1 MNWSGG
7 SRVESASGFLP
18 VDRDIKQISIPRDNN
33 DRTVSSAR
41 LLPRIPR
48 NARNSAPCV
57 AHAADAERP
66 RGYADILTRS
76 RARPISPRL
85 SNLLDSPR
93 GWGGEGKRNQRRI
106 RVRIASRSLRCFCA
120 SRGRGQ
126 GAGGRREGG
135 EGTRF
140 SPFLCEWFI
149 ERSAPT
155 ERRRRAV
162 GKQRAIGRFSMSADF
177 GVLPS
182 PCPPA
187 APAGQRDGLTS
198 LIGYGF
204 SRAALDCDDFPP
216 ARGFAHRERKNERE
230 EEKRENGA
238 EGVCGGEGGTGEK
251 EVVIVAESGIAIEIR
266 GPSPSRRND
275 ALSLVA
281 SLSCTCTHAVSLSLG
296 RRAPRMRMR
305 SRSRPAGIHA
315 TWMLVCSI
323 RREEGPDREK
333 RERVRRGGES
343 PAERETARGR

>member
-1 MNWSGG
+1 
-7 SRVESASGFLP
+7 
-18 VDRDIKQISIPRDNN
+18 
-33 DRTVSSAR
+33 
-41 LLPRIPR
+41 
-48 NARNSAPCV
+48 
-57 AHAADAERP
+57 
-66 RGYADILTRS
+66 
-76 RARPISPRL
+76 
-85 SNLLDSPR
+85 
-93 GWGGEGKRNQRRI
+93 
-106 RVRIASRSLRCFCA
+106 
-120 SRGRGQ
+120 
-126 GAGGRREGG
+126 
-135 EGTRF
+135 
-140 SPFLCEWFI
+140 
-149 ERSAPT
+149 
-155 ERRRRAV
+155 
-162 GKQRAIGRFSMSADF
+162 MSADF